1 MFLILNDNVCVCA
14 YVRMCVRACCCIFI
28 SKVIFMHYCTGTLN
42 FYRNYQME
50 VHVKTVWDS
59 RIGR

>member
-1 MFLILNDNVCVCA
+1 MRV
-14 YVRMCVRACCCIFI
+14 YVRVCCCILI

-59 RIGR
+59 WIGRQLIFNLQLPGSKSA